1 MQGVKYD
8 QDKLRYDLIPAEP
21 HEDVAKVLTF
31 GAKKYS
37 PDNWK
42 KVPNAKLR
50 YIAAAFRH
58 LWKRAMGQVID
69 RESGLPHIAHAIC
82 CLYYI
87 GWFDHQGHVAGKRV
101 YISGPIT
108 GIVNYNREAFA
119 EAVKAVEAKGYTAIS
134 PFDLSIVSK
143 HKTWQDYMRDDIR
156 AMMDADW
163 VLLLPGYD
171 KSNGALVEEAVA
183 IGVGIPMVKSV
194 EELP

>member
-1 MQGVKYD
+1 
-8 QDKLRYDLIPAEP
+8 
-21 HEDVAKVLTF
+21 
-31 GAKKYS
+31 
-37 PDNWK
+37 
-42 KVPNAKLR
+42 
-50 YIAAAFRH
+50 
-58 LWKRAMGQVID
+58 MGQVID

-87 GWFDHQGHVAGKRV
+87 GWFDHQGHVNGKRV

-108 GIVNYNREAFA
+108 GMPNYNREAFA
-119 EAVKAVEAKGYTAIS
+119 ETVKAVEAKGYTAIS

-143 HKTWQDYMRDDIR
+143 WKTWQDYMREDIR

-171 KSNGALVEEAVA
+171 KSKGALVEEAVA